1 MLLARICRKP
11 FVEVGEVAVKE
22 KIRSTLLLRGDTACG
37 GNGQVNP
44 TPNQQGNA
52 GYEIMDLRP
61 DPYVLEWN
69 INIWYTQYGFHHAR

>member
-44 TPNQQGNA
+44 TLNQ
-52 GYEIMDLRP
+52 
-61 DPYVLEWN
+61 
-69 INIWYTQYGFHHAR
+69 